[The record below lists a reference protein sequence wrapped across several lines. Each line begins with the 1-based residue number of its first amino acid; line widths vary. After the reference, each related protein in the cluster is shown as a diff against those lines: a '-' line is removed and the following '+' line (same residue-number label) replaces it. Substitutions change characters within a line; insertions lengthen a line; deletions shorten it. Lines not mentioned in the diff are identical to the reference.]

1 MARVAAA
8 NGRPGILP
16 IQPQLPF
23 PNWRRL
29 GNRSTA
35 DGRKHFHFEPI
46 LCQIKAMPSITLSQ
60 LRNTRQLMAWLK
72 AGLTV
77 ELRDRKRVIADFIP
91 VIPWPLPDED
101 AEPKK
106 EGKK

>member
-1 MARVAAA
+1 
-8 NGRPGILP
+8 
-16 IQPQLPF
+16 
-23 PNWRRL
+23 
-29 GNRSTA
+29 
-35 DGRKHFHFEPI
+35 
-46 LCQIKAMPSITLSQ
+46 MPSIPLSQ

-101 AEPKK
+101 AKPKK
-106 EGKK
+106 KSKE